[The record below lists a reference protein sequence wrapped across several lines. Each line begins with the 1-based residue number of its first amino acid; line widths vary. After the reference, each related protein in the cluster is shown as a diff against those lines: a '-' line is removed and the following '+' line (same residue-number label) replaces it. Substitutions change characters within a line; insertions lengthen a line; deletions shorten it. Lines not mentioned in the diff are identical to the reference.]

1 MVKKSRSKNR
11 DIKMNIKKLK
21 RRLVCNWDEADKMFY
36 CIRQVWDE
44 KEKRYVHSSSFE
56 IEKIEMG
63 SYVVKAAT
71 KQ

>member
-1 MVKKSRSKNR
+1 MSR
-11 DIKMNIKKLK
+11 DPKLK
-21 RRLVCNWDEADKMFY
+21 RRLVCNWDEADKVFY

-44 KEKRYVHSSSFE
+44 KEKRYVHSSFFE
-56 IEKIEMG
+56 SEKIELG